1 MSPQESAET
10 LGQLLAEEA
19 GAIALFVELLKREQ
33 AQLSQGQTDELSAL
47 AEQKST
53 LAARLQRLA
62 GLRSDWLA
70 SLGYFA
76 DRAGIETWLQQH
88 PQETP
93 VAASWAAIM
102 TQAAE
107 ARELNRLNG
116 ELIEL
121 HLQHNA
127 RALNALRGGED
138 SLDLVGPDG
147 QSRTSGSTR
156 INASA

>member
-1 MSPQESAET
+1 M
-10 LGQLLAEEA
+10 
-19 GAIALFVELLKREQ
+19 
-33 AQLSQGQTDELSAL
+33 
-47 AEQKST
+47 
-53 LAARLQRLA
+53 
-62 GLRSDWLA
+62 RSDWLA

-138 SLDLVGPDG
+138 SLDLYGPDG

>member
-70 SLGYFA
+70 SLGYSA
-76 DRAGIETWLQQH
+76 DRTGIETSLQQH

-138 SLDLVGPDG
+138 SLDLYGPDG

>member
-33 AQLSQGQTDELSAL
+33 AQLGQGQTDELSAL

-70 SLGYFA
+70 SLGHSA
-76 DRAGIETWLQQH
+76 DRAGMGCYQLFH
-88 PQETP
+88 F
-93 VAASWAAIM
+93 
-102 TQAAE
+102 
-107 ARELNRLNG
+107 R
-116 ELIEL
+116 
-121 HLQHNA
+121 
-127 RALNALRGGED
+127 
-138 SLDLVGPDG
+138 
-147 QSRTSGSTR
+147 
-156 INASA
+156 

>member
-93 VAASWAAIM
+93 VAAS
-102 TQAAE
+102 
-107 ARELNRLNG
+107 
-116 ELIEL
+116 
-121 HLQHNA
+121 
-127 RALNALRGGED
+127 
-138 SLDLVGPDG
+138 
-147 QSRTSGSTR
+147 
-156 INASA
+156 